1 MERVDLCEML
11 KMLNVSQRLVASWLI
26 DEGYYSDININ
37 NLVSRINIALTGR
50 RETDT
55 YDVLL
60 SQIETVVNNQVAS
73 CF

>member
-26 DEGYYSDININ
+26 DEGYYSDTNIN